1 LTCKDLNTKYFHT
14 STLIRR
20 RANAINFLKSNAGDW
35 FSSRA
40 DIGGIFSD
48 HFQNLFSSS
57 NPFIEEEML
66 DLFSPVISDDDNLS
80 LCSIPTEQEVYQALA
95 SLGSSKALGPDGF
108 TALFFKKYWYL
119 VKVEVLNCIWNF
131 FKNNSLLRNL
141 NHTFLAL
148 IPKSSGS
155 HAANQFRPIS
165 LCNIVYKII
174 SKILANRLKPL
185 LTKFISPLQL
195 AFVPNRIIQD
205 NTILA
210 QELLHTFKLKRGK

>member
-1 LTCKDLNTKYFHT
+1 
-14 STLIRR
+14 
-20 RANAINFLKSNAGDW
+20 
-35 FSSRA
+35 
-40 DIGGIFSD
+40 
-48 HFQNLFSSS
+48 
-57 NPFIEEEML
+57 ML
-66 DLFSPVISDDDNLS
+66 DMFSHVISDEDNLS
-80 LCSIPTEQEVYQALA
+80 LCSIPTELEVFQALA
-95 SLGSSKALGPDGF
+95 SLGSSKAPGPDGF
-108 TALFFKKYWYL
+108 TALFYKKYGYL

-185 LTKFISPLQL
+185 LAKFISPLQS
-195 AFVPNRIIQD
+195 AFVPNRNIQD

-210 QELLHTFKLKRGK
+210 QELLHTFKLKRGKEGFMFLKLDMEKAFDRMEWKFILAILGKLGFSHI